1 MSNEIKLAD
10 LEKRIKAIEQRNE
23 RVEADKTWET
33 SLLRKLTI
41 ASLTFAIAVT
51 YMYSINIDGYL
62 LNALIP
68 TGGYILSTLALDR
81 IRRWF
86 EKNK

>member
-1 MSNEIKLAD
+1 MSSELKLAD
-10 LEKRIKAIEQRNE
+10 LEQRVVAIEQRNQ
-23 RVEADKTWET
+23 RVESNKAWEI

-41 ASLTFAIAVT
+41 ASLTFLIAAT
-51 YMYSINIDGYL
+51 YMYSINVDTYL